1 MFKKIFVISMVLLIA
16 CMASIV
22 NAADV
27 MEPSG
32 NAAPI
37 QSGDNVLAAAVFND
51 SSGSS
56 DLTLIIQLK
65 AGNTILVD
73 EGSACKVIVPLENI
87 PSDADPT
94 GWTKLGFN
102 DSAWQD
108 AILGVGYADGD
119 DNTTIGDGSHAGIYT
134 RTMFTIANAGAIS
147 NLVLGVDYDDAAVI
161 FINGVEVARTSETD
175 IPDKPEWDS
184 WSDMGGGQS
193 HEASKSDPPGYE
205 TVDLAVT
212 LATAVQPQGKL
223 ATLWGDL
230 KR

>member
-1 MFKKIFVISMVLLIA
+1 MFKKIAVILMVLLLA

-22 NAADV
+22 NAA
-27 MEPSG
+27 MEATG

-37 QSGDNVLAAAVFND
+37 QSGSNVLSGVAVND
-51 SSGSS
+51 SAGSS
-56 DLTLIIQLK
+56 DLTLIVQLK

-73 EGSACKVIVPLENI
+73 EGSACKVIVPTENI

-94 GWTKLGFN
+94 GWTMLNFD

-108 AILGVGYADGD
+108 AVMGIGYGDND
-119 DNTTIGDGSHAGIYT
+119 DNTTIGDGDHATVYT
-134 RTMFTIANAGAIS
+134 RIMFTIADAGAVG
-147 NLVLGVDYDDAAVI
+147 NLTLGVDYDDAAVI
-161 FINGVEVARTSETD
+161 FINGVEVARTSGTD
-175 IPDKPEWDS
+175 IPDKPEFDS
-184 WSDMGGGQS
+184 WSDKGSGQS

-205 TVDLAVT
+205 TMDLAVT

-223 ATLWGDL
+223 AALWGDL

>member
-1 MFKKIFVISMVLLIA
+1 MFRKIAVISMVILLA

-22 NAADV
+22 NAA
-27 MEPSG
+27 MEPTG
-32 NAAPI
+32 NAAPL

-56 DLTLIIQLK
+56 DLTLIVQLK
-65 AGNTILVD
+65 ADNTILVD
-73 EGSACKVIVPLENI
+73 EGSACKAIQPLENI

-94 GWTKLGFN
+94 GWTKFGFG

-108 AILGVGYADGD
+108 ATLGVGYGDND
-119 DNTTIGDGSHAGIYT
+119 DNTTIGDGSHAAVYT
-134 RTMFTIANAGAIS
+134 RTIFTVANPGAIG

-161 FINGVEVARTSETD
+161 FINGVEVARTPGTD

-184 WSDMGGGQS
+184 WSDKGSGQS
-193 HEASKSDPPGYE
+193 HEASKADPPRYE
-205 TVDLAVT
+205 TVDLDVT
-212 LATAVQPQGKL
+212 LTTAVQPQGKL
-223 ATLWGDL
+223 AALWGDL